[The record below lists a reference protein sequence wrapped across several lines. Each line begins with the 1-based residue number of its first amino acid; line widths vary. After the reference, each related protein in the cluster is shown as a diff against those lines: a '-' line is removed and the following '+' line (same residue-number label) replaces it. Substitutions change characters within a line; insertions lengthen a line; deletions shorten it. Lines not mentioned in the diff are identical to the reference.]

1 MRKASGV
8 LDLTAIFFF
17 FEINFSNS
25 IIADILRFMFLIF
38 FPFCTVISDVSDDAK
53 LV

>member
-17 FEINFSNS
+17 FEISYS